1 MNNKVLKNAS
11 WIICCKATQSI
22 LSFII
27 GIITARYLGPSNFG
41 LISYAASIV
50 AFFLPIMQLGFSS
63 ILVQEILTNPENE
76 GEILGTS
83 LVLNNISA
91 IVSVIGAT
99 TFTFFSN
106 SGKTVLVV
114 CFLYSLVLIFQAGEM
129 IQYWFQAK
137 LLSKYPSIFSLIAY
151 AIVSTYKIYILISA
165 KDVRW
170 FACTHIIEAAIIALL
185 LFFTYKKMGGD
196 KLIFSVSTGKKML
209 TKSKYYIFAGLMA
222 VILKQVDRIMLNFM
236 LSQEV
241 VGFYSAAFT
250 CVGITAFVFSA
261 IIDSMRPFVLY
272 GKKISDEVFE
282 KRIITLFTMVSIL
295 TLLQGVLMTAFAPF
309 IVSVMFGQAYTP
321 TIRILQI
328 LVWSIVFSHN
338 GIVCHIWILAEG
350 KQRYLLWINLIGM
363 LISVAGNVVAI
374 HLFGAIGSAVIT
386 ILTNLVM
393 NFVIFFIFKD
403 IRRLGYLMIKSLN
416 PQNIGMLIKYIKRSF
431 KI

>member
-11 WIICCKATQSI
+11 WIVCCKAAQSI

-63 ILVQEILTNPENE
+63 ILVQEILNNPKKE

-83 LVLNNISA
+83 LGLNVVSA

-99 TFTFFSN
+99 AFTFFSN
-106 SGKTVLVV
+106 SGEMVVVV
-114 CFLYSLVLIFQAGEM
+114 CFLYSLILVFQAGEM

-151 AIVSTYKIYILISA
+151 ALVSIYKIYILISA

-170 FACTHIIEAAIIALL
+170 FACTHIIEAAIITFL
-185 LFFTYKKMGGD
+185 LFFTYKKMGGN
-196 KLIFSVSTGKKML
+196 KLVFSFNTGKQML
-209 TKSKYYIFAGLMA
+209 TKSKYYIVAGLMT
-222 VILKQVDRIMLNFM
+222 VVLKQVDRVMLNFM
-236 LSQEV
+236 VSQEV

-261 IIDSMRPFVLY
+261 IIDSMRPFILS
-272 GKKISDEVFE
+272 GKMISDEVFE
-282 KRIITLFTMVSIL
+282 TRIVSLFTMVSIL
-295 TLLQGVLMTAFAPF
+295 TLLQGVFMTALAPL
-309 IVSVMFGQAYTP
+309 IVSVMFGQAYAP
-321 TIRILQI
+321 TIGILQI

-363 LISVAGNVVAI
+363 LINVVGNVVAI
-374 HLFGAIGSAVIT
+374 PLLGATGSALITVIT
-386 ILTNLVM
+386 NVIM
-393 NFVIFFIFKD
+393 NFAIFFVFKD

-416 PQNIGMLIKYIKRSF
+416 PQNIGMLIKHIKRSF
-431 KI
+431 